1 MNSKM
6 PRSKV
11 GLLDLEINM
20 LSKILFVLMLLI
32 SAAIITAD
40 GFTGYWYFKY
50 FRFLLLLAS
59 IIPISLRVNL
69 DMAKIYYAYSV
80 SRDPF
85 IQGTVAR
92 NSTIPEE
99 LGRIQFLLSD
109 KTGTLTQNDMI
120 FKRLSTEY
128 AQFTEDSITD
138 IKDLLEQG
146 CREGNGPSIEL
157 AQNIKFNQSPATSH
171 NPNMGS
177 AQGPKKKRREQHL
190 IIKDLILALSLCHN
204 VTPTFP
210 RPEDPE
216 HKEL

>member
-1 MNSKM
+1 M

-99 LGRIQFLLSD
+99 LGRIQFLL
-109 KTGTLTQNDMI
+109 
-120 FKRLSTEY
+120 KR
-128 AQFTEDSITD
+128 QD
-138 IKDLLEQG
+138 
-146 CREGNGPSIEL
+146 GN
-157 AQNIKFNQSPATSH
+157 SH
-171 NPNMGS
+171 
-177 AQGPKKKRREQHL
+177 AERH
-190 IIKDLILALSLCHN
+190 D
-204 VTPTFP
+204 F
-210 RPEDPE
+210 
-216 HKEL
+216 